1 MAKAERGVGRSS
13 RGPLDQVN
21 FFVVGF
27 TGALGVLTAWLLV
40 LTLDRAQGIFINF
53 LVALFLAV
61 GLNPVVEFLRRRGLP
76 RWAAIVAV
84 CLALVAFAAG
94 FLWTIVPPLTQQVA
108 AFIADVPRYFQ
119 MAQQNPLLADLERR
133 FELLERAQG
142 LLTSSEFQQ
151 RLFGGVFGIG
161 QAVLD
166 SLFAGFT
173 VLVLTVFFMASLPG
187 ITEVGYRLV
196 PRSRRAGVR
205 ELGDEIIDRIGAYI
219 AGQLLIALVGGLVAL
234 AYLTVIGSSYALT
247 LALIIAVTA
256 LIPLIG
262 TTIGALA
269 ATIAV
274 GIGDLQM
281 GAVTL
286 AFFLV

>member
-1 MAKAERGVGRSS
+1 VAEHEADSEDAPAPAGRPGHPSGAARAAVGGVHPPEVSPAAVVMAKAERGVGRSS

-142 LLTSSEFQQ
+142 LLTSSEF
-151 RLFGGVFGIG
+151 
-161 QAVLD
+161 
-166 SLFAGFT
+166 
-173 VLVLTVFFMASLPG
+173 
-187 ITEVGYRLV
+187 
-196 PRSRRAGVR
+196 
-205 ELGDEIIDRIGAYI
+205 
-219 AGQLLIALVGGLVAL
+219 
-234 AYLTVIGSSYALT
+234 
-247 LALIIAVTA
+247 
-256 LIPLIG
+256 
-262 TTIGALA
+262 
-269 ATIAV
+269 
-274 GIGDLQM
+274 
-281 GAVTL
+281 
-286 AFFLV
+286 